1 MRARNV
7 TWCSSGQGVMI
18 RRLVTTSCSRSVVMR
33 VSDHSR
39 HVLLGASHLLGL
51 CSLGHRR
58 VTRSL
63 CVHLRLVAWG
73 WRGHSPASQGHRAV
87 QMNFG
92 NSGLNRQCANL
103 FAALHGLCG
112 RRLLC
117 GQSIPS
123 STGDVPACHAAQG
136 IVNWVTRNA
145 RRRNLSAPRK
155 VMIRTFVSVEAHFL
169 CSGIFT
175 LAKAD
180 TQSQWQTAD
189 SSARALACETRGGAV
204 ASASWRQHLVLV
216 CCCL

>member
-1 MRARNV
+1 MCAGDV
-7 TWCSSGQGVMI
+7 TWGAPGQRMMI
-18 RRLVTTSCSRSVVMR
+18 RGLKTASLPRSVVVR
-33 VSDHSR
+33 IPDHSR

-73 WRGHSPASQGHRAV
+73 WRGHMPASQGHSAV

-145 RRRNLSAPRK
+145 
-155 VMIRTFVSVEAHFL
+155 
-169 CSGIFT
+169 
-175 LAKAD
+175 
-180 TQSQWQTAD
+180 
-189 SSARALACETRGGAV
+189 
-204 ASASWRQHLVLV
+204 
-216 CCCL
+216 